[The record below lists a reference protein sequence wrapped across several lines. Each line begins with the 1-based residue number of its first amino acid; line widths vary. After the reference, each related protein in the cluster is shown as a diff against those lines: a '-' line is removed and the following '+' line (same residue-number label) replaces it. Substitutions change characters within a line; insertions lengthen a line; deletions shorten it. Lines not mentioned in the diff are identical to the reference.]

1 MNFKKL
7 AIAIAVALT
16 FSLSSIAP
24 VAQLAPVQ
32 QAMAQAAAT
41 PDTQKAAGA
50 AAGCRACP
58 GQRSAAPD
66 RAHARLAALSADLGS
81 PE

>member
-7 AIAIAVALT
+7 AIAFAVVFT

-32 QAMAQAAAT
+32 QAMAQAW
-41 PDTQKAAGA
+41 
-50 AAGCRACP
+50 
-58 GQRSAAPD
+58 
-66 RAHARLAALSADLGS
+66 LS
-81 PE
+81 